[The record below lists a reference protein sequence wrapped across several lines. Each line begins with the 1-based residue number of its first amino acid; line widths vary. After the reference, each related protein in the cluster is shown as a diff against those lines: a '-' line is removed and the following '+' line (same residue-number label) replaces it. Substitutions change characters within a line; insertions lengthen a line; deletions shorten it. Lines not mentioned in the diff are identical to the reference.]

1 MKSQTHSLISFAF
14 FFLKKREKK
23 TTHTKTSW
31 NKNINTWYNLLE
43 FEASPS
49 METQSNFHTSH
60 PAFPISALVILTI
73 IFTAFLL
80 ISSYM
85 FLSKFCSN
93 SHQLINLLIR
103 RTLSVF
109 HHEDDHDDPFI
120 AFSPSMWNHGL
131 EDSIIWD
138 IPTFRF
144 TRRRYDDQERRIYG
158 CVVCLNEFEE
168 EDRLRILPNCGHIF
182 HLDCIN
188 IWFQTNPNCPLC
200 RLSISGTNPSHPI
213 HIIAPS
219 SSPQD
224 NSHSFTGTDLVDS
237 DDDFV
242 VIEVGG
248 EDRRGVLLDGEMERQ
263 RSEMISRQEM
273 TPKKVEEQIKMTR
286 KSKHVSIMGDEFI
299 DLVREKDD
307 EFCIQP
313 IRRSFSLDSAI
324 DQQLYLT
331 VQAMIQQN
339 YRHGREIISS

>member
-1 MKSQTHSLISFAF
+1 
-14 FFLKKREKK
+14 
-23 TTHTKTSW
+23 
-31 NKNINTWYNLLE
+31 
-43 FEASPS
+43 

-168 EDRLRILPNCGHIF
+168 ED
-182 HLDCIN
+182 
-188 IWFQTNPNCPLC
+188 